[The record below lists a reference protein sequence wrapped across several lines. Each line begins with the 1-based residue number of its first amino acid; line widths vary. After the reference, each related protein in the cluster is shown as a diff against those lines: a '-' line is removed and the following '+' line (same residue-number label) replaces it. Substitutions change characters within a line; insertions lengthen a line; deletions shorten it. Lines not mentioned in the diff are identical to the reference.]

1 MRILEKGED
10 KVYIKRCSNCNSL
23 IEFERTDV
31 TYDPLHTRYEA
42 RYEAYCPV
50 CRMRILLSPS
60 DLLLRNSQS
69 SIQIAEECLQDTKS

>member
-10 KVYIKRCSNCNSL
+10 KVYIKRCGNCDSL

-31 TYDPLHTRYEA
+31 TYDPLFL

-50 CRMRILLSPS
+50 CRMRISLSPT
-60 DLLLRNSQS
+60 DLSLRNSQS

>member
-10 KVYIKRCSNCNSL
+10 KVYIKRCGNCNSL

-31 TYDPLHTRYEA
+31 IYDSLHTG
-42 RYEAYCPV
+42 YEAYCPL
-50 CRMRILLSPS
+50 CKQRILLCSNDLSP
-60 DLLLRNSQS
+60 RNSQS

>member
-1 MRILEKGED
+1 MRILEKSED
-10 KVYIKRCSNCNSL
+10 KVYIKRCGNCNSL

-31 TYDPLHTRYEA
+31 IYDPLFT

-50 CRMRILLSPS
+50 CRMRILLSIS

-69 SIQIAEECLQDTKS
+69 SIQIAEECLQDIKS

>member
-10 KVYIKRCSNCNSL
+10 KVYIKRCGDCGSL
-23 IEFERTDV
+23 IEFERTEV
-31 TYDPLHTRYEA
+31 NYDIILTKYEA
-42 RYEAYCPV
+42 EACCPI
-50 CRMRILLSPS
+50 CQARILLSSS

>member
-23 IEFERTDV
+23 IEFKRTDV
-31 TYDPLHTRYEA
+31 IYDPLHT

>member
-10 KVYIKRCSNCNSL
+10 KVYIKRCGNCNSL

-31 TYDPLHTRYEA
+31 IYDPLFT
-42 RYEAYCPV
+42 RYEAYCPL
-50 CRMRILLSPS
+50 CKQRILLSS
-60 DLLLRNSQS
+60 NDLLPRNSQS

>member
-10 KVYIKRCSNCNSL
+10 KVYIKRCGNCNSL
-23 IEFERTDV
+23 IEFERSEV
-31 TYDPLHTRYEA
+31 EYNFIFGRYEA
-42 RYEAYCPV
+42 SCPL
-50 CRMRILLSPS
+50 CKQRIPLSSS

>member
-10 KVYIKRCSNCNSL
+10 KVYIKRCGNCNSL

-31 TYDPLHTRYEA
+31 TYDPLFT

-50 CRMRILLSPS
+50 CGMRILLSSS

>member
-10 KVYIKRCSNCNSL
+10 KVYIKRCGNCNSL

-31 TYDPLHTRYEA
+31 TYNLIFT

-50 CRMRILLSPS
+50 CRTRILLSPS

>member
-1 MRILEKGED
+1 MRILERGED
-10 KVYIKRCSNCNSL
+10 KVYIKRCGNCNSL

-31 TYDPLHTRYEA
+31 IYDPLNT

-50 CRMRILLSPS
+50 CRMKILLSPS

-69 SIQIAEECLQDTKS
+69 LIQIAEECLQDTKS

>member
-10 KVYIKRCSNCNSL
+10 KVYIKRCGNCDSL

-31 TYDPLHTRYEA
+31 VYDPFFLRYEG
-42 RYEAYCPV
+42 YCPV
-50 CRMRILLSPS
+50 CKMKIPLSPT
-60 DLLLRNSQS
+60 DLLQRNSQS

>member
-10 KVYIKRCSNCNSL
+10 KVYIKRCGNCNSL

-31 TYDPLHTRYEA
+31 TYIFT

>member
-10 KVYIKRCSNCNSL
+10 KVYIKRCGSCNSL

-31 TYDPLHTRYEA
+31 IYDPLFT